1 MFLERDVSVERPD
14 CTLKG
19 TLLVPER
26 IEAAVM
32 LMHGWS
38 TDRRN
43 LMRYGEM
50 LARHGYLVAAFDAR
64 GHGETVVKPDMN
76 LMIDDAGAI
85 LEMLSGE
92 YGVRKVGMFGWS
104 MGGLVSTIASTRF
117 PSIKVMAVIATGVYP
132 WHDLM
137 GQFRRVTP
145 IPRIVHRAFRRGMG
159 GLNHTSLLT
168 LLQAARR
175 APNTMEY
182 ADRVTVPY
190 LAIHPSD
197 DVLVPLAAAK
207 QLFGKIASRDK
218 QFVVLDATHDIGLTN
233 YDDVAP
239 LILEF
244 FDSRL
249 K

>member
-1 MFLERDVSVERPD
+1 MFQEREVSIKRPD

-19 TLLVPER
+19 TLLIPDT
-26 IEAAVM
+26 IQAAVV

-76 LMIDDAGAI
+76 LMIDDVGAI
-85 LEMLSGE
+85 LEMLAGE
-92 YGVRKVGMFGWS
+92 YGARQAGMFGWS
-104 MGGLVSTIASTRF
+104 MGGLVSTISSTRF
-117 PSIKVMAVIATGVYP
+117 PAVRAVATIAGGVDL
-132 WHDLM
+132 WGDLM

-145 IPRIVHRAFRRGMG
+145 IPRMLRRAFRRGMG
-159 GLNHTSLLT
+159 GLNHTSPLT
-168 LLQAARR
+168 LFHAARG
-175 APNTMEY
+175 APGAMEY

-190 LAIHPSD
+190 LNIHPSD
-197 DVLVPLAAAK
+197 DVLIPLEAAK
-207 QLFGKIASRDK
+207 RLFGRIASRDK
-218 QFVVLDATHDIGLTN
+218 ELVVLNTSHDIGLTN

-239 LILEF
+239 LIIEF